1 MESLH
6 AGDLSIEV
14 EERDPSLLLHWVGV
28 SGERQPE
35 KFLRPFLVAAVD
47 DALARGRTIEMHFE
61 QIERFNSSTILCI
74 IQMIQDARQRK
85 VHVDAIYDGTRK
97 WQRLTFD
104 ALRIFAKAD
113 GLFTLR
119 AAGE

>member
-1 MESLH
+1 MDSLY
-6 AGDLSIEV
+6 AGDLQIEV
-14 EERDPSLLLHWVGV
+14 EQREGALLLHWIGM

-35 KFLRPFLVAAVD
+35 KFLRPYLKVAVD
-47 DALARGRTIEMHFE
+47 EALANGRTIELHFE
-61 QIERFNSSTILCI
+61 RIERFNSSTILCI

-85 VHVDAIYDGTRK
+85 ARVDAIYDGTRK

-104 ALRIFAKAD
+104 ALRIFAKPD